1 MDDKPVAQATD
12 LKGSQ
17 AADLRCARGHTDVQL
32 RALAE
37 RAVLTAGPSSPE
49 PSSADQHAPVPG
61 PSGNPLDIR
70 RAVGHHND
78 DSLTAAAETAVETT
92 EATSTST
99 QAADSQH

>member
-1 MDDKPVAQATD
+1 MDDKPVAQETD

-17 AADLRCARGHTDVQL
+17 AADLRRARGHTDVQL

-61 PSGNPLDIR
+61 PSGKPLDIR
-70 RAVGHHND
+70 RAVGHND